1 MLNPSSVQ
9 YILLKYFFTSLYWR
23 HTSSVAEVEVGG
35 PPVPPIVVPPLNRT
49 SPFPLEFLHI
59 HSSCY
64 CQNSQNKARN
74 DLCFSNSLGIL
85 ACQKTIKHD
94 LKLEHWTKLLRLGTT
109 SRIVCMRRSEAFCL
123 PSTRT
128 LLVGLMLLTRK
139 AVAPRADGKAT
150 SQSRSYRQ
158 QPSAWEK
165 VGHFLKGG

>member
-59 HSSCY
+59 YSSCY

-74 DLCFSNSLGIL
+74 DLCFSNSLRIL
-85 ACQKTIKHD
+85 ACQKTIRHD

-109 SRIVCMRRSEAFCL
+109 SRILYMRRSEAFYL
-123 PSTRT
+123 PWTRT
-128 LLVGLMLLTRK
+128 RLTGLMLLTRK
-139 AVAPRADGKAT
+139 AVAPRAGGKALN
-150 SQSRSYRQ
+150 QSRSSKQ
-158 QPSAWEK
+158 QTSAWK
-165 VGHFLKGG
+165 QVGHFLKGG